1 MCTVVG
7 SDDGGGE
14 VAGLHQAGLSGGSG
28 AWAGAEPARCDSGRW
43 PAGASGCAGW
53 TRYHFVWVWVLGK
66 DPSKAARVCKVCCHG
81 GPDGGGRGAY
91 AVAGSPCQR
100 FVRQILVCLLA
111 LSGWSHFCRVMEFA
125 SCAVLM
131 RHCDGPCSAVVISP
145 LLASAC
151 CMSFPSATRGKPDRR
166 LLRLVGFAR
175 SAGLRPFSA
184 SAGQLS
190 LASWPW
196 VLGFWFGIPI
206 GCPGGAPFV
215 GVCDWWVRLP
225 GVFGSFGCVKLAAC
239 PAFRRGACGS
249 LSGFFRVGGC
259 TGAGGAP
266 QSA

>member
-1 MCTVVG
+1 MACLCTVVG

-14 VAGLHQAGLSGGSG
+14 AAGLHQAGLSGGSG

-81 GPDGGGRGAY
+81 CPDGGGRGAY

-151 CMSFPSATRGKPDRR
+151 CMRFFPALHVACQTE
-166 LLRLVGFAR
+166 
-175 SAGLRPFSA
+175 
-184 SAGQLS
+184 
-190 LASWPW
+190 
-196 VLGFWFGIPI
+196 
-206 GCPGGAPFV
+206 GC
-215 GVCDWWVRLP
+215 
-225 GVFGSFGCVKLAAC
+225 
-239 PAFRRGACGS
+239 CG
-249 LSGFFRVGGC
+249 
-259 TGAGGAP
+259 
-266 QSA
+266 